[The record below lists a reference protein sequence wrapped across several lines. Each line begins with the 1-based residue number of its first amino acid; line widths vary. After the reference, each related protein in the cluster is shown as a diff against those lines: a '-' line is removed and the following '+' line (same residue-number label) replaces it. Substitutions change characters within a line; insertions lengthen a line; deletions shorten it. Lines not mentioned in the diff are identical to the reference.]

1 LDEAVLE
8 LQNAIP
14 NPSNETTKIQFISND
29 SETISFE
36 IINLLGETISFSKM
50 TSQRGVN
57 DIHLNTS
64 EFSEGIY
71 IYSISNGRIKS
82 SKRLVVN
89 H

>member
-1 LDEAVLE
+1 
-8 LQNAIP
+8 
-14 NPSNETTKIQFISND
+14 
-29 SETISFE
+29 
-36 IINLLGETISFSKM
+36 M

-57 DIHLNTS
+57 DIHLNTL

-71 IYSISNGRIKS
+71 IYSITNGKIKS